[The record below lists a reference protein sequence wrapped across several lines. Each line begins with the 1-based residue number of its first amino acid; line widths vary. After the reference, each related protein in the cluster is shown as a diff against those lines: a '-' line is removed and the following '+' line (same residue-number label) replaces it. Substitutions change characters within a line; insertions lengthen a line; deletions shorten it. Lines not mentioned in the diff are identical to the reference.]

1 MRRQRRARGTD
12 GPRHSCGGAGEPSNP
27 PAAAA
32 SVDRAGW
39 SLEGCLTEQWRWLTG
54 RRRWLT
60 AAPLADWAAPLNAA
74 GRDINGHCKSALF
87 LQRKLQAVL

>member
-1 MRRQRRARGTD
+1 MAMVVLVSRRAR
-12 GPRHSCGGAGEPSNP
+12 P
-27 PAAAA
+27 PLQPLWT
-32 SVDRAGW
+32 G
-39 SLEGCLTEQWRWLTG
+39 LEGCLTEQWRWLTG